1 MFPSLQRR
9 SVSNLNMLV
18 RFLLPALVFVF
29 IVALHMAPS
38 SDANDVVVVVVKG
51 SSSAVDEGVTY
62 EQHRS
67 SSGYRGGDESPPPP
81 SDAPKWVSLFHR
93 RFLSMPDAT
102 LCIHDVGIRRLITSA
117 SGVVSEAARPTT
129 KASERQNVY
138 AAPAS
143 CQNVSVASFL
153 VASKVFD
160 ATAEVCFLDRLYSS
174 PPSRQHHSITT
185 QGRRRP
191 SFDDDED
198 DNAAGH
204 DEASLRFVLPYV
216 KLRLSARPTIP
227 RGGISD
233 DSDVQSWL
241 ESTVGPIEFS
251 IVTEMKITTARNAS
265 SSSSLHKLQ
274 KELLFSRASSGFS
287 VYNKMSSQYLLF
299 APVVVGSV
307 QRAQQHVSARST
319 ASSSSSST
327 PLSSWWATQPDLYQR
342 LLSGTA
348 TMELAFNVKIQREA
362 FWAVNEAHHRVGGR
376 TNVYVVDKGH
386 TVAVPPSMWKRWLG
400 DWGGDDSKA
409 MLGGSLS
416 SPTAVEFSGLR
427 RGAVS
432 GTFTGWWQQHIL
444 PEDFGAER
452 RHLASLKGFPLVF
465 GAHAD
470 RIAGATSELTTT
482 PSTGWMI
489 TGDSQSRS
497 MYRALRNDLTRR
509 QQDVG
514 HGGPEAASTA
524 PSLHS
529 DGDVGGKILAADK
542 SFTASSVSYRWDNYL
557 ENVTATLAEASHW
570 PPADAS
576 TARGNNKK
584 RRKTNTAPR
593 GPELVVAAVG
603 MGSHPASWGQYT
615 LLQYQ
620 QASQRVS
627 DELIR
632 FACASSSTSQQRNIV
647 WYGAPAWPKP
657 KPVDKFRITNS
668 RLGLFNYAAL
678 SALDNA
684 MSILAR
690 GASSS
695 SSTCVIRH
703 LDFFAMTLPVL
714 KWSKDGSHFDKTMVM
729 EMVVRELRRAAQ
741 RRIRQ

>member
-9 SVSNLNMLV
+9 SVSNVNMLV

-38 SDANDVVVVVVKG
+38 SDANDVVVVKRRPPV
-51 SSSAVDEGVTY
+51 VDERVVY

-67 SSGYRGGDESPPPP
+67 SSSGYRSSDDASPPPP
-81 SDAPKWVSLFHR
+81 SEAPKWVSLFHR

-102 LCIHDVGIRRLITSA
+102 LCIHDVGLRRLITSA
-117 SGVVSEAARPTT
+117 SGVVSEAAQLTT
-129 KASERQNVY
+129 IASERQSVY
-138 AAPAS
+138 ASPAS

-153 VASKVFD
+153 VASKMFD

-174 PPSRQHHSITT
+174 PPSRQHHTSTT
-185 QGRRRP
+185 QGRRHRP

-198 DNAAGH
+198 DNTAGH
-204 DEASLRFVLPYV
+204 DESSLRFVLPYV
-216 KLRLSARPTIP
+216 KLRLSAPPTIP

-251 IVTEMKITTARNAS
+251 IVTEMKITSARNA

-274 KELLFSRASSGFS
+274 KSLLFSRASSGFS

-299 APVVVGSV
+299 APVVVGNV
-307 QRAQQHVSARST
+307 ARAQQHASARS
-319 ASSSSSST
+319 AALS
-327 PLSSWWATQPDLYQR
+327 PLSSWWATQPDLYQD

-348 TMELAFNVKIQREA
+348 TMELSFNVKMQREA

-386 TVAVPPSMWKRWLG
+386 TIAVPPSMWKLWLG
-400 DWGGDDSKA
+400 DGGGDDSKA

-416 SPTAVEFSGLR
+416 LPAAVEFSGLR
-427 RGAVS
+427 RGTVS
-432 GTFTGWWQQHIL
+432 GTFTGWWQQHIV
-444 PEDFGAER
+444 PQDFGAER

-470 RIAGATSELTTT
+470 FVAGATSELTTT
-482 PSTGWMI
+482 PTTGWMI

-509 QQDVG
+509 QQHLG
-514 HGGPEAASTA
+514 HGGLEAASTG

-542 SFTASSVSYRWDNYL
+542 TFAASSSVSYRWDNYL
-557 ENVTATLAEASHW
+557 ENVTATLAYASRFW
-570 PPADAS
+570 PPSEESGD
-576 TARGNNKK
+576 NNKK
-584 RRKTNTAPR
+584 RRKRNTVAR

-632 FACASSSTSQQRNIV
+632 FACASSSTAQRRTIV

-684 MSILAR
+684 MSIMAR
-690 GASSS
+690 GASSSS

-714 KWSKDGSHFDKTMVM
+714 KWSKDGSHFDKSMVM
-729 EMVVRELRRAAQ
+729 EMVVRELRHAAH